1 MADGELRENIFGDL
15 VEDSGL
21 ARKAQQSMESSELN
35 KQVYNLEETVSELE
49 GKIGEVQ
56 SGSNTHT
63 VNQATWLG
71 LGDIIS
77 VSAGPTYYLARA
89 NNSIPAETIGIITQ
103 KTDTGFTYCT
113 GGHIDV
119 SGLRDEDGEEL
130 SPGTLYY
137 LSRDKSGKLTSIK
150 PTTEGDI
157 VKPILLADG
166 ASSGVFLN
174 YRGIEIEKLVKDED
188 DMASDSDT
196 HMATQQS
203 IKAYSDAN
211 LAEAK
216 SYTDDELTDYASDTV
231 TFTNKTIDAD
241 NNTISNLEHG
251 AELDAPVAGTGV
263 THGHISDVS
272 QTIAGEKTFSTFP
285 VTPSAAP
292 DADYEVANKKY
303 VDDNIVDNTDITKE
317 PTGFT
322 APEDVIINYDSTT
335 RKITL
340 TGTVNAYYRGEQ
352 VSALT
357 SGWVSDAHADVAGV
371 YFLIYDGS
379 SFSWLD
385 LSTTTSDFA
394 YLLIAYVRY
403 DATNSWALRECH
415 GVMPWQTHKELHDTV
430 GTYKDS
436 GGTLGDYTLESSTA
450 ADRRP
455 SISATVLYDE
465 DLPTTNPALT
475 AGSYTQYYLSSS
487 DTANFATA
495 EPDIVPLSGTQPY
508 WNEYSGGTW
517 GQTLLSNNDY
527 MAVWVIA
534 IPTTA
539 DTASQN
545 YRFIFA
551 QGQQQSA
558 NLEDI
563 QALTPNDYTVGEL
576 SQLTP
581 ESVFIAKI
589 IIKYQGGDWNL
600 VEVNALTGTRLSQAS
615 SPTGSY
621 LSSVSTTSPIT
632 GTGSATSPVDLDIAT
647 LTEKSTLADD
657 DLFLIEDSEA
667 SNAPKKVKKSSLG
680 SGSSNVEDGTADGQ
694 QIYWDNTAGEYKHT
708 ETSEFV
714 WDDTNKRVGIGNASP
729 AVDLEVSHNYDGAS
743 AIYVNN
749 STSGTNG
756 SAIINVHGGGTTY
769 AGILGYFSAG
779 HGVSEWQNKAVLAS
793 GGNTSGLNIVDQST
807 GNSIDFQV
815 GGYANGDI
823 VCSMLTDKVQFREEL
838 ELDMNSGNASITL
851 VGVNDHYLYSDV
863 STDTITMENNSGS
876 FFRAASSIAASIRA
890 NTFDLHYTAGLD
902 SAIHVDS
909 QDLILNDDNQD
920 LDFTLKGTAGS
931 IIYLDAGND
940 RLCITP
946 TTLDF
951 FGDADITSVSTGTS
965 DNDKLVTQGYVDDEI
980 AGISSGTDF
989 LEVQVFT

>member
-1 MADGELRENIFGDL
+1 MTTKRPRQYGDGLKVERNIVKINTNEIHHDDLQGVLSNQHIDWTDAEADFFTKGSVTIEGDVNFNTDSVFVSNVAYTVHQVNGFKWGQVIRWDGESFQ
-15 VEDSGL
+15 L
-21 ARKAQQSMESSELN
+21 ASSAS
-35 KQVYNLEETVSELE
+35 EET
-49 GKIGEVQ
+49 
-56 SGSNTHT
+56 
-63 VNQATWLG
+63 
-71 LGDIIS
+71 
-77 VSAGPTYYLARA
+77 
-89 NNSIPAETIGIITQ
+89 AESIGIIVHREHNL
-103 KTDTGFTYCT
+103 FRFV
-113 GGHIDV
+113 I
-119 SGLRDEDGEEL
+119 SGYIEL
-130 SPGTLYY
+130 NYERFGLFELASLEPNTMYYLGDSPGTL
-137 LSRDKSGKLTSIK
+137 LTAP
-150 PTTEGDI
+150 PTTEGY
-157 VKPILLADG
+157 VSKPVIQTFTNNKALVLQH
-166 ASSGVFLN
+166 
-174 YRGIEIEKLVKDED
+174 RGIVIEKLVKDED

-241 NNTISNLEHG
+241 NNTLSNLEHG

-263 THGHISDVS
+263 THGHISDAS

-285 VTPSAAP
+285 ITPSAAP

-694 QIYWDNTAGEYKHT
+694 MAYWDNTAGEYKHT
-708 ETSEFV
+708 DALEFDEGAGYPSLDLTITGTGGLDVTHGITIENDGIDGEISLKHDYGNHFKCASLGWNYIVADSTSITGIDTTGIAKFNKTTILMNDDYDDIDFTIRKETS
-714 WDDTNKRVGIGNASP
+714 
-729 AVDLEVSHNYDGAS
+729 
-743 AIYVNN
+743 
-749 STSGTNG
+749 
-756 SAIINVHGGGTTY
+756 
-769 AGILGYFSAG
+769 
-779 HGVSEWQNKAVLAS
+779 
-793 GGNTSGLNIVDQST
+793 
-807 GNSIDFQV
+807 
-815 GGYANGDI
+815 GDAF
-823 VCSMLTDKVQFREEL
+823 K
-838 ELDMNSGNASITL
+838 
-851 VGVNDHYLYSDV
+851 Y
-863 STDTITMENNSGS
+863 
-876 FFRAASSIAASIRA
+876 
-890 NTFDLHYTAGLD
+890 
-902 SAIHVDS
+902 
-909 QDLILNDDNQD
+909 
-920 LDFTLKGTAGS
+920 
-931 IIYLDAGND
+931 DAGTD
-940 RLCITP
+940 ELIITP